1 MKKKLPYLVFIFMV
15 LPLVTVFSQKSP
27 REKNTDGGFDFF
39 FNAGMYLG
47 NKKNANYYRGY
58 PDPLNSRYADP
69 DIFYIIKNKYW
80 WEEIQHII
88 DRNRKGIILST
99 LRFENPSEMKYELA
113 FSFGVGARYRFSES
127 FALSFLF
134 SQARLTAQGL
144 ATFGAQSTGVNPD
157 QEGRTYWDYSIIGKE
172 RRNFFEMNIYYFF
185 ITNHPSIFP
194 FLELGVHMNSVKVLS
209 ADLIVKEN
217 TEERLFSMINWYG
230 EGTYYTPGTDY
241 TEINPNLGGVG
252 FGMTGGLGIRLALNR
267 WAAIEPV
274 VQVGAEK
281 LNLSSYGKF
290 KLNYNF
296 IIRLVVGD
304 KVFKKQKE

>member
-134 SQARLTAQGL
+134 SQARLTAHGQ
-144 ATFGAQSTGVNPD
+144 ATFGAKSTGVNPD

-209 ADLIVKEN
+209 ADLEIEGV
-217 TEERLFSMINWYG
+217 LFSMINNYG
-230 EGTYYTPGTDY
+230 DVLYDPSISQ

-252 FGMTGGLGIRLALNR
+252 YGFVGGLGIRLAFNK

-281 LNLSSYGKF
+281 LNLSSYGKI